1 MSQNIPPD
9 TIRAHLIPGANVDPA
24 DHIRPCKAARTWM
37 DESPKKYVYRCI
49 PLVAA
54 NTMGWELLNPIDA
67 EVQWTGGPMNTD
79 LQVQQSQRDKF
90 GPVSHFGVGM
100 VTWYVP
106 FIFRT
111 SSDLGLIVTGP
122 ANHEH
127 NMAVPLDAFVRT
139 DWLPFPFTM
148 NWRITEKNQKVFFKK
163 GEPIA
168 RILPYPIAMLNETKL
183 DIVELSS
190 DPEFLAEVNQFGQAR
205 SQNVQKAQADIVAWL
220 EGGEKPSGEGVW
232 NSQYVRA
239 KGQGEDGFENH
250 QTIFRP
256 SPPRFMTGSEEE

>member
-1 MSQNIPPD
+1 
-9 TIRAHLIPGANVDPA
+9 
-24 DHIRPCKAARTWM
+24 
-37 DESPKKYVYRCI
+37 
-49 PLVAA
+49 
-54 NTMGWELLNPIDA
+54 MGWELLNPVDA
-67 EVQWTGGPMNTD
+67 EVIWNGGAMNTD
-79 LQVQQSQRDKF
+79 VKIDQAVRDKF

-100 VTWYVP
+100 ITWYVP

-111 SSDLGLIVTGP
+111 SPDLGLIVTGP

-127 NMAVPLDAFVRT
+127 NDAVPLDAYIRT

-148 NWRITEKNQKVFFKK
+148 NWRATRKDQAIAFTA

-168 RILPYPIAMLNETKL
+168 RILPYPIAMLNETEL

-190 DPEFLAEVNQFGQAR
+190 DPAFMEEVNQWGKAR
-205 SQNVQKAQADIVAWL
+205 AQNVQKAQADIAAWI
-220 EGGEKPSGEGVW
+220 EGGAKPDGQGVW

-239 KGQGEDGFENH
+239 KGQGDAGFEPH

-256 SPPRFMTGSEEE
+256 KPPLDKR